1 MQKQTFAVFD
11 TETVGLSPKLV
22 YDVALVIC
30 DRSGKIHARKNWL
43 VRDVLHDGKAMLS
56 AFYAR
61 KIFSDY
67 LPAIESGA
75 MRSYSFADI
84 RGEFNAMIAEH
95 NAQCVTAYNI
105 GFDRAAMRET
115 AKHCN
120 LSGSFLARPIRFADL
135 WLATCEQ
142 ILARK
147 PFIKFAETHGLLTE
161 KGNVKTSAEAAYS
174 YITNNPAFVES
185 HTALHDAEIETEI
198 LTAIF
203 KRKQKF
209 PFNRIHGS
217 PWQIVKKAR

>member
-1 MQKQTFAVFD
+1 MKQTFAVFD
-11 TETVGLSPKLV
+11 TETVGLKPKLV

-84 RGEFNAMIAEH
+84 RDEFNAMIAEH
-95 NAQCVTAYNI
+95 NAQTVTAYNI

-115 AKHCN
+115 AKHCGIV
-120 LSGSFLARPIRFADL
+120 GSFLQKPMRFADL

-147 PFIKFAETHGLLTE
+147 PYRDFARANGMLTE
-161 KGNVKTSAEAAYS
+161 KGNIQTSAEAAYK
-174 YITNNPAFVES
+174 YISNNPAFVES
-185 HTALHDAEIETEI
+185 HTAMHDAEIETEI
-198 LTAIF
+198 LARIF
-203 KRKQKF
+203 RRKQKF

-217 PWQIVKKAR
+217 PWKLVNN